1 MGHGAGQGWGNAAGR
16 PGPLVGSHSR
26 GSWRAPG
33 TSWAC
38 VPAPGLRPWLSY
50 PYPSCD
56 RIACDAFQKVGHTAS
71 SASVGVCLSAPFR
84 DDACRER
91 QQRTT
96 YGSDPRGTP
105 LSLPLLA
112 RLKQEACPREGS
124 VCGPPSY
131 RKILGRDLSV
141 VLRPTGR
148 SSEGICLWSFVL
160 QEGRPS
166 GGICVQS
173 SVLQESP
180 REGSVCGP
188 VSYRKGG
195 PQERSVCG
203 PLSYRKVLGRDLCVV
218 LHPTGR
224 SSGGICVWTSILQ
237 EDPREGSVCGP
248 LSYRKGSPQEG
259 SVCGPPSYRKGGL
272 FFPACSILSCGS
284 HTTRK

>member
-1 MGHGAGQGWGNAAGR
+1 MMGHGAGQGWGNAAGR
-16 PGPLVGSHSR
+16 PGPPMGSHSR
-26 GSWRAPG
+26 GGWRAQG
-33 TSWAC
+33 TLWAC

-96 YGSDPRGTP
+96 YGSDPQGTP

-141 VLRPTGR
+141 VLRPTGK
-148 SSEGICLWSFVL
+148 SSGRICLW
-160 QEGRPS
+160 
-166 GGICVQS
+166 S
-173 SVLQESP
+173 SVLQEDPQKGSVCGPSSYRKGSP
-180 REGSVCGP
+180 REGSVC
-188 VSYRKGG
+188 S
-195 PQERSVCG
+195 PQ
-203 PLSYRKVLGRDLCVV
+203 SYRKVLGRDLCAV
-218 LHPTGR
+218 LCPTGK
-224 SSGGICVWTSILQ
+224 SSGGIRVLSSVLQ
-237 EDPREGSVCGP
+237 EGWPSGGICLWSSV
-248 LSYRKGSPQEG
+248 L
-259 SVCGPPSYRKGGL
+259 
-272 FFPACSILSCGS
+272 
-284 HTTRK
+284 